1 MESVTF
7 LKVRILILKVKLVNK
22 STSKSSNSSAA
33 PLPNNSTFQALR
45 RYVSGVDQ
53 EKTPSNTK
61 LGFKKLKIV
70 PVVIVPDLMFEM
82 LCKDLALFHYIRGV
96 Y

>member
-1 MESVTF
+1 
-7 LKVRILILKVKLVNK
+7 
-22 STSKSSNSSAA
+22 
-33 PLPNNSTFQALR
+33 
-45 RYVSGVDQ
+45 VDQ

-82 LCKDLALFHYIRGV
+82 LCKDLALFYYIRGV